1 MNKTKEREVI
11 GSKPVVYPVIA
22 VLVLLFVNL
31 IFQNSG
37 SGIVKFLS
45 NIYLFPVFLEFDS
58 SLGSFIAGIVSCL
71 IALILFVIVTEK
83 ISSKSG
89 FYFWETIVSYFVC
102 SGFWFFIETMILAI
116 HEIGGKDEMIPWMV
130 TLFLS
135 FVAII
140 FTFSGFYF
148 QSKEV
153 YEDMFIN
160 HSSTPLPKTGEK
172 ETNNS
177 SNSSSKGTFEEN
189 TELAER
195 IRKKIVSVSTGTVLS
210 FDSNIMIKCPLLVKE
225 LSETYPIVLSKQV
238 FTELDKKKTDKEI
251 GANARMAMRTI
262 ESIQK
267 RDGELEIIAIDETF
281 LKENG
286 FSLES
291 PDDIIVGTCLKR
303 QKNEENILFVSEDR
317 GARITAKNA
326 KLNVLYF

>member
-1 MNKTKEREVI
+1 
-11 GSKPVVYPVIA
+11 
-22 VLVLLFVNL
+22 
-31 IFQNSG
+31 
-37 SGIVKFLS
+37 
-45 NIYLFPVFLEFDS
+45 
-58 SLGSFIAGIVSCL
+58 
-71 IALILFVIVTEK
+71 
-83 ISSKSG
+83 
-89 FYFWETIVSYFVC
+89 
-102 SGFWFFIETMILAI
+102 
-116 HEIGGKDEMIPWMV
+116 
-130 TLFLS
+130 
-135 FVAII
+135 
-140 FTFSGFYF
+140 
-148 QSKEV
+148 
-153 YEDMFIN
+153 
-160 HSSTPLPKTGEK
+160 
-172 ETNNS
+172 
-177 SNSSSKGTFEEN
+177 
-189 TELAER
+189 
-195 IRKKIVSVSTGTVLS
+195 
-210 FDSNIMIKCPLLVKE
+210 MIKCPLLVKE